1 MVTHG
6 MSMTGGNV
14 AEVTGAESG
23 MGHAAAIAS
32 AKHGYSVMPIGKT
45 ERTLDQTAATIG
57 TDEIPTA
64 QADVGDKTEV
74 PTGCEYR
81 PRSGTLE
88 GLGWLRQ
95 FRPT

>member
-23 MGHAAAIAS
+23 MGRAAAIAF
-32 AKHGYSVMPIGKT
+32 AKHGYSVILIGRT
-45 ERTLDQTAATIG
+45 EKPLDQTAAIIG

-64 QADVGDKTEV
+64 QAEVSDKTEV
-74 PTGCEYR
+74 PLGCEYR
-81 PRSGTLE
+81 PRSGTLV

-95 FRPT
+95 FPPP